1 MNKKRLD
8 LLVHSRLPHLS
19 RTKIVSLIMQGRV
32 TVEGAVATKAGAL
45 VVEDARIVVD
55 ESADRFVSRAG
66 YKLEHALAHFAIDV
80 HGLVALDAGL
90 STGGF
95 TDCLLQQGA
104 KHVYGVDVGYG
115 LAHEKIRSDER
126 VTLIERTNVR
136 YVRQLPELVDLVTLD
151 LSFISVLKVLPNILA
166 LMKRHAQLVVLIKPQ
181 FEAERHEVR
190 AGGLITD
197 PGVHAAVIEK
207 VTLGIQALGFTY
219 KGVTP
224 SPILGATG
232 NQEFLAYFVRN

>member
-19 RTKIVSLIMQGRV
+19 RTKIASLIMQGRV

-45 VVEDARIVVD
+45 VVEDAHIVVD

-66 YKLEHALAHFAIDV
+66 YKLEHALVHFAIDV
-80 HGLVALDAGL
+80 HGLIALDAGL

-95 TDCLLQQGA
+95 TDCLLQRGA
-104 KHVYGVDVGYG
+104 KHVYGADVGYG
-115 LAHEKIRSDER
+115 LVHEKIRSDER
-126 VTLIERTNVR
+126 VTVIERTNIR
-136 YVRQLPELVDLVTLD
+136 YLRQLPELVDLVTLD
-151 LSFISVLKVLPNILA
+151 LSFISVLKVLPNILT

-190 AGGLITD
+190 AGGLIID
-197 PGVHAAVIEK
+197 PAVHEAVIEK
-207 VTLGIQALGFTY
+207 VTSGIQSLGFTY

-232 NQEFLAYFVRN
+232 NQEFLAYFVRD